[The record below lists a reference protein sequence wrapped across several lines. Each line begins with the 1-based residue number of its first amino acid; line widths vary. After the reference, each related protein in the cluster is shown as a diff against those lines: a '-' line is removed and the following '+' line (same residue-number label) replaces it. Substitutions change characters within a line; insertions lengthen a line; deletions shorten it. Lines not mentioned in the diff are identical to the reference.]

1 MPLQLCL
8 AEHRKQEVLV
18 EPSMVILA
26 RGVYLATSSFT
37 LRTTAWREVSRSCG
51 CHPADGGAVLSCS
64 LMEKTLPLANT

>member
-26 RGVYLATSSFT
+26 RRVYFATSSFT
-37 LRTTAWREVSRSCG
+37 LRTTAWREITHVGVIPLTGELFRV
-51 CHPADGGAVLSCS
+51 AV
-64 LMEKTLPLANT
+64 

>member
-1 MPLQLCL
+1 MPLQPCL

-37 LRTTAWREVSRSCG
+37 LRTTAWREITHVVVIPLTGELFRV
-51 CHPADGGAVLSCS
+51 AV
-64 LMEKTLPLANT
+64 